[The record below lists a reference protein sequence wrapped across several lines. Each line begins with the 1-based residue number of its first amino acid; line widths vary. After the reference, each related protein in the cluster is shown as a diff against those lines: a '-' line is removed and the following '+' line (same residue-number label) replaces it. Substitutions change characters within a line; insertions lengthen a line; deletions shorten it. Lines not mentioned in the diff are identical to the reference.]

1 MPYKY
6 LAYSPQGE
14 KLEGILDVEKE
25 DVAERI
31 LFERN
36 LTIADLQEVRK
47 RFDLSRW
54 FPSLFG
60 PKKRDVI
67 LFSRQLATLVDAGV
81 ALMSALRLLGEHVTN
96 KSLSESIHAI
106 EEDVRMGSSLSDA
119 MEKHPLAFDNIYCRM
134 VEVGQRTGNFGVILR
149 QLATYME
156 KAQATASKIRGA
168 MAYPVGILMLAV
180 VVAIIIINVTL
191 PPLMGLFEEFGA
203 DLPWTTKL
211 LLALVNAFTA
221 YNVYLFAGASLIA
234 VFLTWYISTEE
245 GHRRRDAFMLR
256 LPILGR
262 ILVQG
267 TVSRISRTM
276 ATLLQAGLPLPDV
289 IELTRQTVGNVVI
302 SAALENVRQE
312 TLQGRT
318 VSDPFSR
325 IPYFPQ
331 MVSFMLRIGEE
342 TGTMDSHLETLAD
355 FYEDEADRSI
365 KTMTSLLEPAMTIF
379 VGLVVGFVAVSVIMP
394 MYQLL
399 GAIK

>member
-6 LAYSPQGE
+6 LAFTAAGE
-14 KLEGILDVEKE
+14 RLEGVLDVDTEE
-25 DVAERI
+25 TAERI
-31 LFERN
+31 LFERE
-36 LTIADLQEVRK
+36 LTVADLQEVRK
-47 RFDLSRW
+47 RIDLSQW
-54 FPSLFG
+54 FPSFFG

-96 KSLSESIHAI
+96 KSLGQSIHEI

-119 MEKHPLAFDNIYCRM
+119 MDKHPFAFDNIYCRM

-168 MAYPVGILMLAV
+168 MTYPIGVLMLAV

-191 PPLMGLFEEFGA
+191 PPLMGLFEEFGT

-211 LLALVNAFTA
+211 LLALVKAFTS
-221 YNVYLFAGASLIA
+221 YNLYMFAGASLIA
-234 VFLTWYISTEE
+234 IFLTWYLSTEE
-245 GHRRRDAFMLR
+245 GRHRRDALLLR
-256 LPILGR
+256 MPILGR
-262 ILVQG
+262 IMVQG
-267 TVSRISRTM
+267 MISRISRTM
-276 ATLLQAGLPLPDV
+276 ATLLQAGLPLPEV
-289 IELTRQTVGNVVI
+289 IELTRQTVGNIVI
-302 SAALENVRQE
+302 SEALDTVRQE

-318 VSDPFSR
+318 VSEPFSR
-325 IPYFPQ
+325 IPHFPQ

-355 FYEDEADRSI
+355 FYEDETDRAI
-365 KTMTSLLEPAMTIF
+365 KSMTSLLEPAMTVF

>member
-1 MPYKY
+1 MPYRY

-14 KLEGILDVEKE
+14 QLEGVLDVDREE
-25 DVAERI
+25 AAERI

-36 LTIADLQEVRK
+36 LTIVDLQAVRK
-47 RFDLSRW
+47 RIDLSQW
-54 FPSLFG
+54 FPSVFG
-60 PKKRDVI
+60 PKRRDII
-67 LFSRQLATLVDAGV
+67 LFSRQLATLTDAGV

-96 KSLSESIHAI
+96 KPFGESIKEI

-119 MEKHPLAFDNIYCRM
+119 MEKHPFVFDTIFCRM
-134 VEVGQRTGNFGVILR
+134 VDVGQRTGNFGVVLR

-168 MAYPVGILMLAV
+168 MTYPIGILMLAV

-211 LLALVNAFTA
+211 LLFLVNAFTS
-221 YNVYLFAGASLIA
+221 YNIHMFVGASLIA
-234 VFLTWYISTEE
+234 IFLAWYVSTDE
-245 GHRRRDAFMLR
+245 GRRRRDAFFLK

-262 ILVQG
+262 VIIQG

-276 ATLLQAGLPLPDV
+276 ATLLQAGLPLPEV
-289 IELTRQTVGNVVI
+289 IDLTRQTIGNVVI
-302 SAALENVRQE
+302 SDALENVRQE
-312 TLQGRT
+312 TLQGRS
-318 VSDPFSR
+318 VSEPFSR
-325 IPYFPQ
+325 IPYFPS

-342 TGTMDSHLETLAD
+342 TGTMDSHLDTLAD
-355 FYEDEADRSI
+355 FYEDETDRSI
-365 KTMTSLLEPAMTIF
+365 KTMTSTLEPAMTVF

>member
-6 LAYSPQGE
+6 VAFTAAGE
-14 KLEGILDVEKE
+14 RLEGVLDVDTEE
-25 DVAERI
+25 TAERI
-31 LFERN
+31 LFERE
-36 LTIADLQEVRK
+36 LTVADLREVHK

-54 FPSLFG
+54 FPSFFG

-96 KSLSESIHAI
+96 KALGESIHEV

-119 MEKHPLAFDNIYCRM
+119 MEKHPFAFDNIYCRM

-168 MAYPVGILMLAV
+168 MTYPIGVLMLAV

-191 PPLMGLFEEFGA
+191 PPLMGLFEEFGS

-211 LLALVNAFTA
+211 LLALVNAFTS
-221 YNVYLFAGASLIA
+221 YNLYMFAGASLIA
-234 VFLTWYISTEE
+234 IFLTWYLSTAE
-245 GHRRRDAFMLR
+245 GRRRRDSLLLR
-256 LPILGR
+256 MPILGR
-262 ILVQG
+262 IMVQG
-267 TVSRISRTM
+267 MISRISRTM

-289 IELTRQTVGNVVI
+289 IELTRQTVGNIVI
-302 SAALENVRQE
+302 SEGLDNVRQE

-318 VSDPFSR
+318 VSEPFSR
-325 IPYFPQ
+325 IPHFPQ

-355 FYEDEADRSI
+355 FYEDETDRAI
-365 KTMTSLLEPAMTIF
+365 KSMTSLLEPAMTVF

>member
-1 MPYKY
+1 
-6 LAYSPQGE
+6 
-14 KLEGILDVEKE
+14 
-25 DVAERI
+25 
-31 LFERN
+31 
-36 LTIADLQEVRK
+36 
-47 RFDLSRW
+47 
-54 FPSLFG
+54 
-60 PKKRDVI
+60 
-67 LFSRQLATLVDAGV
+67 
-81 ALMSALRLLGEHVTN
+81 
-96 KSLSESIHAI
+96 
-106 EEDVRMGSSLSDA
+106 
-119 MEKHPLAFDNIYCRM
+119 
-134 VEVGQRTGNFGVILR
+134 
-149 QLATYME
+149 
-156 KAQATASKIRGA
+156 

-221 YNVYLFAGASLIA
+221 YNVYLFVGASVIA
-234 VFLTWYISTEE
+234 VFLTWYVSTEE
-245 GHRRRDAFMLR
+245 GRRRRDAVLLR

>member
-6 LAYSPQGE
+6 LAYTAQGE
-14 KLEGILDVEKE
+14 KLEGILDVEHE
-25 DVAERI
+25 DAAERI
-31 LFERN
+31 LFDRN
-36 LTIADLQEVRK
+36 LTIVDLQAIRK
-47 RFDLSRW
+47 RLDLSQW
-54 FPSLFG
+54 FPSVFG
-60 PKKRDVI
+60 PKRRDVI
-67 LFSRQLATLVDAGV
+67 LFSRQLATLIDAGV

-96 KSLSESIHAI
+96 KSFGESINEI

-119 MEKHPLAFDNIYCRM
+119 MEKHPLVFDTIFCRM

-168 MAYPVGILMLAV
+168 MSYPIGILMLAV

-191 PPLMGLFEEFGA
+191 PPLMGLFDEFGA

-211 LLALVNAFTA
+211 LLALVNAFTS
-221 YNVYLFAGASLIA
+221 YNIHMFIGVSLIA
-234 VFLTWYISTEE
+234 IFLTWYVSTEE
-245 GHRRRDAFMLR
+245 GRRHRDAVLLK

-262 ILVQG
+262 VIVHG

-276 ATLLQAGLPLPDV
+276 ATLLQAGLPLPEV

-312 TLQGRT
+312 TLQGRS
-318 VSDPFSR
+318 VSEPFSR
-325 IPYFPQ
+325 ISYFPQ

-342 TGTMDSHLETLAD
+342 TGTMDNHLDTLAD
-355 FYEDEADRSI
+355 FYEDETDRSI
-365 KTMTSLLEPAMTIF
+365 KAMTSMLEPAMTVF